1 MRFIGQHHIM
11 NQLKFLL
18 PDLDRNKHKGANFLL
33 KGPSGFGKTLMAHNM
48 CRFLARDSYQFF
60 LAETREFNFVKRVV
74 FIDEIHKVSDLE
86 RFYPL
91 MDEKNHVFVFATNHD
106 AVLPEAFV
114 NRTYEF
120 IFDDYSEEELQLI
133 ARESC
138 QFSATDKQISDI
150 IIAGNGNPRIIE
162 SICERLWIYFSENK
176 ISVTEGMS
184 FSAVISE
191 IFRINNGLDT
201 LCIRYIDTLK
211 SLGGVASFNLIKTV
225 LHTDEDSIKNT
236 VEPLLMKKGIIRIT
250 SKGRSLV

>member
-1 MRFIGQHHIM
+1 
-11 NQLKFLL
+11 
-18 PDLDRNKHKGANFLL
+18 L
-33 KGPSGFGKTLMAHNM
+33 KGPSGFGKTLMAHNI

-60 LAETREFNFVKRVV
+60 LAETKEFDFIKRVV
-74 FIDEIHKVSDLE
+74 FIDEIHKVNDLE

-91 MDEKNHVFVFATNHD
+91 MDERSHVFVFATNHD
-106 AVLPEAFV
+106 AILPEAFV

-138 QFSATDKQISDI
+138 KFSATDKQILDI
-150 IIAGNGNPRIIE
+150 LIAGNNNPRIIK

-176 ISVTEGMS
+176 IRVKDEMN
-184 FSAVISE
+184 FSAIISE
-191 IFRINNGLDT
+191 VFKINNGLDI
-201 LCIRYIDTLK
+201 LCVRYIETLK
-211 SLGGVASFNLIKTV
+211 SLGGVASFNLIKTI

-250 SKGRSLV
+250 SKGRSLVQ

>member
-11 NQLKFLL
+11 NQLRFLL

-33 KGPSGFGKTLMAHNM
+33 KGPSGFGKTLMAHDI

-60 LAETREFNFVKRVV
+60 LAETREFNFTKRVV

-120 IFDDYSEEELQLI
+120 IFDDYNEEELQLI

-150 IIAGNGNPRIIE
+150 IIAGNNKYPAHQVKKYQGGNF
-162 SICERLWIYFSENK
+162 L
-176 ISVTEGMS
+176 
-184 FSAVISE
+184 
-191 IFRINNGLDT
+191 
-201 LCIRYIDTLK
+201 
-211 SLGGVASFNLIKTV
+211 TV
-225 LHTDEDSIKNT
+225 HNCCKNM
-236 VEPLLMKKGIIRIT
+236 PGIIPGSIN
-250 SKGRSLV
+250 